1 MSIEE
6 NKPIQ
11 RQKAGRKPKSHPAIF
26 RHTIILNEVENIEFL
41 GRYDQS
47 CMQVRANFITS
58 CIFGKPLNVI
68 KLDKGLIDYYMRLT
82 TFYSQFRAISV
93 NYDQVVSALKSNFH
107 KRLESDYSVD
117 IIREDWI
124 NLLEIINT

>member
-6 NKPIQ
+6 NKSIQ
-11 RQKAGRKPKSHPAIF
+11 RHKAGRKPKNHPAIF
-26 RHTIILNEVENIEFL
+26 RYTISINEEENIEFL
-41 GRYDQS
+41 GRYDKS
-47 CMQVRANFITS
+47 GMQARANFITS
-58 CIFGKPLNVI
+58 CIFGKPLKVI
-68 KLDKGLIDYYMRLT
+68 KLDNGLIDYYMRLT
-82 TFYSQFRAISV
+82 TFYSQFRAIGV